1 MQALKNLSIAKKLI
15 TIITVSILALGIVGM
30 FGLNYI
36 KEMATS
42 SKIMYEKNLVPVSNL
57 MQIRTNTRTITGSI
71 LELMITKDAARN
83 QELNEQIA
91 SKNEENDALISE
103 IDSSELKEAEKK
115 LMNEYKE
122 KNEDLIATQGEVL
135 ELALQNKNTEAY
147 ALYLEE
153 NEPNRKAVTELL
165 IEFSNMKIGF
175 AEDINKQNEAYLKKV
190 TIIVWSV
197 IIAALVLL
205 IVLASLIARMIIK
218 PTQEIK
224 ELLGKAENG
233 DFTVKGNYQSKD
245 EMGQLMDSFNKMTE
259 KMKATLATVHD
270 SSQQVAA
277 ASEELSA
284 SAEQSSR
291 ASEHTTLTIQELV
304 FSSDK
309 QVQTIEESSIAIEDI
324 TKHTEMI
331 ASNAEK
337 ASQGVLHA
345 SQMSLEGNQAIEQV
359 SNQMNSINANV
370 SSLSHA
376 VKSLNE
382 RSSKISD
389 ITNVITGISAQTN
402 LLALNAAIEAARAGE
417 HGKGFAV
424 VADEVRK
431 LAEES
436 AKSTEQIASLI
447 ALIQQDTD
455 NTLQSME
462 KASAEV
468 HSGLE
473 VVHIAGSTFKK
484 IEISVND
491 VVVQIED
498 ITQALNQL
506 ANGTELVNGSIQEV
520 KGLAETS
527 AASTQNIS
535 AATEEQLASMEE
547 IALSSQSLAELS
559 EKLQNIINQ
568 FKI

>member
-1 MQALKNLSIAKKLI
+1 MRVLKNMSITKKLI
-15 TIITVSILALGIVGM
+15 TIIAVSILALGIVGL

-36 KEMATS
+36 KEMAKAS
-42 SKIMYEKNLVPVSNL
+42 EIMYKENLVPVSNL
-57 MQIRTNTRTITGSI
+57 MQIRNNTRAINASL
-71 LELMITKDAARN
+71 LELMITEDAARN
-83 QELNEQIA
+83 KELNEQIE
-91 SKNEENDALISE
+91 SKNKENTTLISE
-103 IDSSELKEAEKK
+103 IDSGRLNETERK
-115 LMNEYKE
+115 MINEYKE
-122 KNEDLIATQGEVL
+122 KNKDLAATRSEVL
-135 ELALQNKNTEAY
+135 ELALDNKNEEAY
-147 ALYLEE
+147 TVYLTE

-165 IEFSNMKIGF
+165 TEISDMKIES
-175 AEDINKQNEAYLKKV
+175 AENINKQNEAYLKQITV
-190 TIIVWSV
+190 FVWVVIIV
-197 IIAALVLL
+197 ALVLL
-205 IVLASLIARMIIK
+205 ILLGSLIARMIIK

-233 DFTVKGNYQSKD
+233 DFTVKGSYQSKD
-245 EMGQLMDSFNKMTE
+245 EMGQLIDSFNEMTE
-259 KMKATLATVHD
+259 KMKATLAAVSD

-284 SAEQSSR
+284 SAEQSSS

-309 QVQTIEESSIAIEDI
+309 QVQSIEASSIAIGDI
-324 TKHTEMI
+324 TKHTEII
-331 ASNAEK
+331 AGNAQK
-337 ASQGVLHA
+337 ASKGVLHA
-345 SQMSLEGNQAIEQV
+345 SQMSLEGNKAIEQV
-359 SNQMNSINANV
+359 SEQMNSINANV
-370 SSLSHA
+370 ASLSHA

-382 RSSKISD
+382 RSSKINE

-436 AKSTEQIASLI
+436 AQSTEQISHLI
-447 ALIQQDTD
+447 TLIQQDTD
-455 NTLQSME
+455 NTLQSMN

-484 IEISVND
+484 IEIAVND
-491 VVVQIED
+491 VVAQIED

-506 ANGTELVNGSIQEV
+506 ANGTELVNGSVQEV

-527 AASTQNIS
+527 AASTQTIS

-547 IALSSQSLAELS
+547 IASSSQSLAELS
-559 EKLQNIINQ
+559 ENLQQLISQ